1 MPYLQHSLNHNAV
14 TADSLFFFSGDEKDK
29 KSARERQ
36 GGGGRERRKRG
47 SLSMTSFCISD
58 AVYADDNGD
67 DISLLLSHI

>member
-14 TADSLFFFSGDEKDK
+14 TADSLFFISGDEKDK
-29 KSARERQ
+29 KSARGKDKGEEGER
-36 GGGGRERRKRG
+36 ERG